1 MKKRYVAALLTMLML
16 FGTTGCSMEPAMEAQ
31 STQNTQTNVRTD
43 ETKVSTGSGDTG
55 SSDSSSNISVEVDAS
70 QICEATVAAEYEA
83 AECCDDASM
92 GVSNFAYS
100 GATMKNAS
108 AAAATGD
115 VRTTGEVIVIDDEY
129 DSIDWNT
136 EEYKYLMENQWMNV
150 KTSPFSTFAADV
162 DTASYANIRRYLL
175 GGKQVPRDAVR
186 IEEMVNYFSYDYPEP
201 KEGEP
206 FSVTTEI
213 APCPW
218 NEDSELLMVGL
229 KAKDIDMK
237 DRTPSNLV
245 FLVDVSGSMYSD
257 DKLPL
262 VQRSF
267 RLLCEELQEGD
278 RVSIVT
284 YASGDK
290 VVLEGVSGEE
300 QLKINEAMEDLKAG
314 GGTNGSA
321 GINTAYE
328 IAEKYF
334 IEGGNNRVILATDGD
349 LNIGITDEGS
359 LTRLIEEKAKSNIF
373 LSVLGFGTGNI
384 SDTRMEALADH
395 GNGNYSYID
404 SIAEA
409 RKVLIREMG
418 STLFPVAKDVK
429 LQVEFNPNKI
439 KGYRLLG
446 YENRVM
452 AAESFADDTKDGGEL
467 GAGHRVTALFEI
479 AKVGSKQD
487 VKEVESKY
495 NNTSENTDADWANE
509 YLTVN
514 IRYKEPEGDKSTL
527 LSYPVDASSEHDS
540 MSENMSW
547 AAGVAQFGMI
557 LKDSEFKGTSTVS
570 EIKGRLGDL
579 RSVRDDEYKEEFLY
593 MLGRYQGET
602 KKVDRVTILE

>member
-1 MKKRYVAALLTMLML
+1 MKKRYVAVLLTMIML

-31 STQNTQTNVRTD
+31 RTQNTQTSVGTS
-43 ETKVSTGSGDTG
+43 ETKQSTDQINTGAAVVSQGRGSE
-55 SSDSSSNISVEVDAS
+55 VEP
-70 QICEATVAAEYEA
+70 QIYEETAAVEYEA
-83 AECCDDASM
+83 VEACEEAPSAVADS
-92 GVSNFAYS
+92 FAFS
-100 GATMKNAS
+100 GATMKSSANVNAAS
-108 AAAATGD
+108 S
-115 VRTTGEVIVIDDEY
+115 VRTIGAQDTVVVYDEENEY
-129 DSIDWNT
+129 VDWNT
-136 EEYKYLMENQWMNV
+136 EEYKFMMENQWMNT

-186 IEEMVNYFSYDYPEP
+186 IEEMINYFSYDYPEP

-290 VVLEGVSGEE
+290 VVLEGASGEDK
-300 QLKINEAMEDLKAG
+300 LKINEAMEDLRAG

-334 IEGGNNRVILATDGD
+334 IKGGNNRVILATDGD

-404 SIAEA
+404 GIAEA
-409 RKVLIREMG
+409 RKVLIQEMG

-439 KGYRLLG
+439 KGYRLIG

-487 VKEVESKY
+487 VQEVESKY
-495 NNTSENTDADWANE
+495 SSTGADSDADWANE

-514 IRYKEPEGDKSTL
+514 VRYKEPEGDKSTL
-527 LSYPVDASSEHDS
+527 LSYPVDASSESDS
-540 MSENMSW
+540 MSENMAW
-547 AAGVAQFGMI
+547 AAGVAQFGML
-557 LKDSEFKGTSTVS
+557 LKDSEFKGTTTIS

-579 RSVRDDEYKEEFLY
+579 RSARNDDYRQEFIY
-593 MLGRYQGET
+593 MLGRYQGE
-602 KKVDRVTILE
+602 E